1 MNITHWIPI
10 TGHRLLVTE
19 PMSYLNGTL
28 QNSQIL
34 ITGIAGFLGRRLA
47 QRLAE
52 EEGAF
57 VTGIDLNLENTAVLT
72 HPQITLIKSDV
83 QNQDILAQHLA
94 GKDIVFHLA
103 AKFGRFGGSAESA
116 YQINVKM
123 TEQIIRQAAAAGV
136 KRVVFASSITAYG
149 FPSQLIM
156 DEQVPLDTE
165 QREFY
170 GRTKAIAETRAMALA
185 KELGIEVSVIRPGM
199 VYGPESDQWTLA
211 MLDLIQK
218 GIPVLFGDGS
228 GHAYPAY
235 VENVLDGLLLTA
247 VHPNAANQAFNIC
260 DPAIPL
266 HEFFGYYGKMCGRKP
281 RRIPYWATNIIMVI
295 NKLLRL
301 NLPITRG
308 RLKQARLQVN
318 YPTTKAKEMLNY
330 QIRVPIDE
338 GMRHTETWLREEGIL

>member
-1 MNITHWIPI
+1 
-10 TGHRLLVTE
+10 
-19 PMSYLNGTL
+19 MSYLNGAL
-28 QNSQIL
+28 QNHQIL

-47 QRLAE
+47 QRLAAA
-52 EEGAF
+52 EGAS
-57 VTGIDLNLENTAVLT
+57 VTGIDLNLEKTAVLT
-72 HPQITLIKSDV
+72 HPNITLIQSDV
-83 QNQDILAQHLA
+83 QNQEILAQHLA

-103 AKFGRFGGSAESA
+103 AKLGRFGGTYESV
-116 YQINVKM
+116 YQINVNM
-123 TEQIIRQAAAAGV
+123 TEQVVQQAAKAGV
-136 KRVVFASSITAYG
+136 KRVVFASTIAAYG
-149 FPSQLIM
+149 FASHPIM
-156 DEQVPLDTE
+156 DEQIPLNTE
-165 QREFY
+165 QEEFY
-170 GRTKAIAETRAMALA
+170 GRTKAIAENRVMALA
-185 KELGIEVSVIRPGM
+185 KELGIDVSVVRIGM

-281 RRIPYWATNIIMVI
+281 RRIPYWATNIIIVI

-301 NLPITRG
+301 KLPITRG
-308 RLKQARLQVN
+308 RLKQARIRVN
-318 YPTTKAKEMLNY
+318 YPTTKAQEMLNY
-330 QIRVPIDE
+330 QIQVPIDE
-338 GMRHTETWLREEGIL
+338 GMRHTEAWLREEGFLK